1 MEAEKMDDSKTVWK
15 PGNMLYPLPAVMVSC
30 ADASGRDNIMTAAWA
45 GTVCSEPPCVSVSIR
60 KERFSHDMI
69 ASSGE
74 FVINL
79 TTSELTRAMDFC
91 GVRSGRDIDKWEA
104 CSLTRMEGACV
115 KAPLIAQSPV
125 NIECSVI
132 SVTELG
138 SHDMFLGKIVSVAV
152 DSKYI
157 DPNGR
162 FRFDKTNPI
171 AYSHGAYYELGRKL
185 GTFGYS
191 VKKK

>member
-1 MEAEKMDDSKTVWK
+1 MDSSKTVWK
-15 PGNMLYPLPAVMVSC
+15 PGNMLYPLPTVMISC
-30 ADASGRDNIMTAAWA
+30 ADTSGGDNIMTAAWA

-69 ASSGE
+69 VSSGE

-91 GVRSGRDIDKWEA
+91 GVRSGRDVDKWEA
-104 CSLTRMEGACV
+104 CGLTRMTGTCV
-115 KAPLIAQSPV
+115 KAPLIAESPV
-125 NIECSVI
+125 NIECGVI

-138 SHDMFLGKIVSVAV
+138 SHDMFLAKVLSVAV

-157 DPNGR
+157 DKNGR
-162 FRFDKTNPI
+162 FCFDKANPI
-171 AYSHGAYYELGRKL
+171 AYSHGSYYELGRKT

-191 VKKK
+191 VRKK